1 MDANKLVALAKKVNN
16 VTNGGRV
23 KNIWVYSKPMD
34 KKIRFSAENMSN
46 DSWIDTKSV
55 VNMSKKEIE
64 VFKKQYNK
72 YGKVYIY
79 DEKGKYAS
87 DGSTDDDDDR
97 HPFDLED

>member
-1 MDANKLVALAKKVNN
+1 
-16 VTNGGRV
+16 
-23 KNIWVYSKPMD
+23 
-34 KKIRFSAENMSN
+34 
-46 DSWIDTKSV
+46 
-55 VNMSKKEIE
+55 MSKKEIE